1 MKSTLDKSPAAVRER
16 HDKRR
21 DWFLSEASRQS
32 ANRMMMARSE
42 NFYDGNQ
49 YEFEDAEE
57 LRARGQPVV
66 VYNEVKPT
74 IDWLI
79 GTERKTRVDFLVV
92 ADDEGEEAD
101 NDASLKTKLLCS
113 S

>member
-1 MKSTLDKSPAAVRER
+1 MKPTNLDTSPAAAQER

-21 DWFLSEASRQS
+21 AWFLAEASRQS
-32 ANRMMMARSE
+32 ANRAMMARSE
-42 NFYDGNQ
+42 SFYDGNQ

-57 LRARGQPVV
+57 LRERGQPVV

-101 NDASLKTKLLCS
+101 NDASL
-113 S
+113 